1 MSSVPPVGSNGPRV
15 ANDAGVSNGNPQ
27 FSWNLTEANL
37 MDLVHLLLP
46 PDQVLPVIFVPGIMG
61 TNLKTTDTKDAPSV
75 WRLDDIGGG
84 IPTAARQWIWRSAG
98 TRQTLLHPD
107 RTAVDNGGSVPDE
120 CVGSVSA
127 TTEYTRRGWGEV
139 GETSYQDFLLWLE
152 RTLNGY
158 GANPALWPDFLYAG
172 FSATPEPGEYVPP
185 SKLAPDVPMRMHK
198 LPFMAEP
205 GHLVDSIWSNDLI
218 ARARYRMPVYACGYN
233 WLASNNLAAGVL
245 ADKINAVIAENNRGY
260 SKCGQVVL
268 VTHSMGGLVAR
279 SCIQLD
285 CMTDKIAG
293 IVHGVMPA
301 LGAAVAYRRCKIGI
315 WDEANGLSAD
325 GAALTIGRT
334 GKEIT
339 AVFAQAPGALQ
350 LLPNQD
356 YRPNQ
361 RGDWLRV
368 VDPAGSPALRRP
380 LTDPYKDIYQERSRW
395 WGLVREAWLAPEGGI
410 AIRWNDY
417 AKNIKMAADYHAGVR
432 TSYHPTTYVF
442 YGADAEQPSFEGVT
456 WNVDSLAHD
465 LYAVKAA
472 ERTSTAKIVEM
483 TFGEVTDTGENPLR
497 ICQQLSP
504 EQLRGPYPMQPALY
518 GRLQCALQDG
528 VGDGTVPESSGSA
541 PRRMGGAAI
550 QQQFRLTGF
559 AHEPAYH
566 DPVVKQV
573 ALYSLMKIAAKA
585 KVNA

>member
-1 MSSVPPVGSNGPRV
+1 
-15 ANDAGVSNGNPQ
+15 
-27 FSWNLTEANL
+27 
-37 MDLVHLLLP
+37 
-46 PDQVLPVIFVPGIMG
+46 
-61 TNLKTTDTKDAPSV
+61 
-75 WRLDDIGGG
+75 
-84 IPTAARQWIWRSAG
+84 
-98 TRQTLLHPD
+98 
-107 RTAVDNGGSVPDE
+107 
-120 CVGSVSA
+120 
-127 TTEYTRRGWGEV
+127 V

-158 GANPALWPDFLYAG
+158 GANPALWPDFFYDAV
-172 FSATPEPGEYVPP
+172 SAIPEPGQYVPP
-185 SKLAPDVPMRMHK
+185 PKLAPGIPMHMQN
-198 LPFMAEP
+198 LPTVAEP
-205 GHLVDSIWSNDLI
+205 GHTVANIWSDDLI

-233 WLASNNLAAGVL
+233 WLASNKVGAAVL

-260 SKCGQVVL
+260 SKCSQVVL

-279 SCIQLD
+279 SCIQLAG
-285 CMTDKIAG
+285 MADKIAG

-301 LGAAVAYRRCKIGI
+301 LGAAVAYRRCKIGM
-315 WDEANGLSAD
+315 WDEAGGLKAD
-325 GAALTIGRT
+325 GGALAIGRT

-361 RGDWLRV
+361 QGDWLRV
-368 VDPAGSPALRRP
+368 VDPAGSPALRQP
-380 LTDPYKDIYQERSRW
+380 LTDPYQDIYLERNRW
-395 WGLVREAWLAPEGGI
+395 WGLVREAWLAPEGGM
-410 AIRWNDY
+410 AITWQVY
-417 AKNIKMAADYHAGVR
+417 ADNIDRASKYHADVR
-432 TSYHPTTYVF
+432 MSYHPMTYVF
-442 YGADAEQPSFEGVT
+442 YGADAGQPSFEGVT
-456 WNVDSLAHD
+456 WNIDSLANNP
-465 LYAVKAA
+465 YAAKAA
-472 ERTSTAKIVEM
+472 DQLSAAHIVGM
-483 TFGEVTDTGENPLR
+483 TFSEVTDTGENPLL

-504 EQLRGPYPMQPALY
+504 EQQRDTYPIPPPLY